1 MAGPAQAAKKVLL
14 EATASTI
21 GGPMTLVIEA
31 PADAVASFDDPLNV
45 CVTLVNNG
53 KTEVTIDLI
62 RFTPAANR
70 LWQVSEGRAYTA
82 CSPAIEQVSILCA
95 NDSGCPVTYRIDRY

>member
-1 MAGPAQAAKKVLL
+1 
-14 EATASTI
+14 
-21 GGPMTLVIEA
+21 MTLVIEA
-31 PADAVASFDDPLNV
+31 PAYAVASFDDPLNV